1 MAPGESRERPA
12 GVIALG
18 LFFLAG
24 AGIAGISAV
33 SLALP
38 GSPLEPMWRLNP
50 RARIAFN
57 GLGLWAVALLVVVSL
72 ACALASAGFFKGA
85 RWGYRLGLGI
95 LCVNLLGDT
104 LNTILGIEP
113 RAAFGI
119 PVALGLVAYL
129 RTEKVWRYFGAIR

>member
-1 MAPGESRERPA
+1 MEPHAPRERPA
-12 GVIALG
+12 GVTALAF
-18 LFFLAG
+18 FFLAG

-50 RARIAFN
+50 RARIAFS
-57 GLGLWAVALLVVVSL
+57 GLGLWAVAILVPVSL
-72 ACALASAGFFKGA
+72 ACAFASAGFFKGA

-119 PVALGLVAYL
+119 PIALGLVAYL
-129 RTEKVWRYFGAIR
+129 RTKKVRRFFGAIR